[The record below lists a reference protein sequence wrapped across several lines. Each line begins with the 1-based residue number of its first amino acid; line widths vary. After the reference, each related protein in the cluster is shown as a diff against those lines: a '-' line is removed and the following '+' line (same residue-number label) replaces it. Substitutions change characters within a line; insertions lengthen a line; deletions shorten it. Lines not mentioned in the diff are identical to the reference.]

1 MIPFMPVPMV
11 VCFLATATPPMSP
24 AELSPFLRVI
34 SASMG
39 TPGRVAVKDIDL
51 SMQLKKDGLSPDGGA
66 PLAWAKNENQI
77 KTFLSTGN
85 RLVACGDEG
94 LLKDGASIA
103 IFKEGGRPVI
113 VLSLKNAAANGFTF
127 SDALLKMATRKN

>member
-1 MIPFMPVPMV
+1 MRLSSERA
-11 VCFLATATPPMSP
+11 LA
-24 AELSPFLRVI
+24 
-34 SASMG
+34 
-39 TPGRVAVKDIDL
+39 VAQVL
-51 SMQLKKDGLSPDGGA
+51 VEHGLD
-66 PLAWAKNENQI
+66 WKQI
-77 KTFLSTGN
+77 